1 MSQFR
6 QVYQK
11 PGLEI
16 LVAKKFN
23 SENTSILLSFVECK
37 GSRIFY
43 VSGYQKGFKEQNFF
57 SCLRI
62 DKYSFKSI

>member
-57 SCLRI
+57 SCNRI
-62 DKYSFKSI
+62 DKCGFKFK